1 MRHRRRNASIALV
14 ALAAIA
20 VGTTTFAQDEGEEEP
35 PPSEPGTPYVDPDP
49 GLTEGDVPEN
59 IVTSSST
66 FDPSILTKFV
76 PGDAFVST
84 QGDAGLDDKLTYGG
98 GTCVS
103 PSTISGG
110 AVVVARASLELP
122 DGARIKQLIF
132 YGRDD
137 AATDITVTLQRTNM
151 SVLLLGAGATRSDEA
166 VTSFNT
172 SGQTGTFALASTD
185 NLNETVGSFSSGGFP
200 FILGFNHRFHS
211 IDATMTVA
219 AGATHVLCGVEV
231 QYQVPVSTADPG
243 TVFHPIDPV
252 RAYDSRQAPYAPNNG
267 KIGPNQ
273 SRIVSIKDARDTGGN
288 LVAADVIP
296 VGATAI
302 TYNIT
307 VAEPSGP
314 NFLAVTPGDVGS
326 FTASAINF
334 NGTADIANAGT
345 TKIAADRTIK
355 VWGGDQAG
363 SMHFL
368 IDVTGYYLP
377 PVPPPNMGN

>member
-1 MRHRRRNASIALV
+1 
-14 ALAAIA
+14 
-20 VGTTTFAQDEGEEEP
+20 
-35 PPSEPGTPYVDPDP
+35 
-49 GLTEGDVPEN
+49 
-59 IVTSSST
+59 VTM
-66 FDPSILTKFV
+66 
-76 PGDAFVST
+76 A
-84 QGDAGLDDKLTYGG
+84 
-98 GTCVS
+98 
-103 PSTISGG
+103 
-110 AVVVARASLELP
+110 
-122 DGARIKQLIF
+122 
-132 YGRDD
+132 
-137 AATDITVTLQRTNM
+137 
-151 SVLLLGAGATRSDEA
+151 
-166 VTSFNT
+166 
-172 SGQTGTFALASTD
+172 
-185 NLNETVGSFSSGGFP
+185 
-200 FILGFNHRFHS
+200 
-211 IDATMTVA
+211 VA
-219 AGATHVLCGVEV
+219 AGTNHVLCGVEV

-267 KIGPNQ
+267 KLGPNQ
-273 SRIVSIKDARDTGGN
+273 SRIVSIKDARNTGGN